1 MKPPMEE
8 TSFSTKSLIAAATPG
23 KVAPSSCETKD
34 LSDVQRRPTMLLLI
48 VSYITCLTVRV
59 LKPRYI
65 VIWSVLLWVYAVK
78 ALQKS
83 QNTLHSIANACS
95 DNHILFSVCRS
106 SLTTVCADSCTQICV
121 VWVHNIAPIEIG
133 TVPPVLYGIVLYF
146 IGCSVM
152 EVFASSRGHSAV
164 WQHTNYLQVC
174 IIEVLELRVPPYGLG
189 PHMQRGDDLKPWLK
203 RVAYSRTL
211 FYQSIMLCKFA
222 KTLLTLSSIC
232 YTTVTPKSAFRHLLF
247 FFTQECLN
255 RTCLAAVHWVFTP

>member
-1 MKPPMEE
+1 M
-8 TSFSTKSLIAAATPG
+8 LD
-23 KVAPSSCETKD
+23 CE
-34 LSDVQRRPTMLLLI
+34 SPEALLPE
-48 VSYITCLTVRV
+48 S
-59 LKPRYI
+59 PYI

-83 QNTLHSIANACS
+83 QNTLHSISNACS
-95 DNHILFSVCRS
+95 DNHILFSICRS

-133 TVPPVLYGIVLYF
+133 TVPPDLYGIVLYF
-146 IGCSVM
+146 IGCNVM
-152 EVFASSRGHSAV
+152 EVLASRRGHSAV

-189 PHMQRGDDLKPWLK
+189 PHMHRGDDLKPWLK

-211 FYQSIMLCKFA
+211 FYQSIILCKFA

-247 FFTQECLN
+247 FLHRNVWTERAWLQCIGFFPIRFVWCKHYISHNALQQGIIDLT
-255 RTCLAAVHWVFTP
+255 